1 MSAPQGRVGGIILAA
16 GRGARMGQTKQLLT
30 LRGVPLLAHVV
41 AAAERSALDQVVLV
55 LGHEAAT
62 VAAAAQGQRAQ
73 VAFNPRYAEGQSAS
87 LRVGLQALDGDIVA
101 ALVLLGD
108 QPTVR
113 AAAIDAIV
121 EAYWQAG
128 PPYPLVVMPTYGGRD
143 GHPVLL
149 ARPLWAEVMAVR
161 GDEGARSV
169 IRAHPDAVRR
179 VALPGR
185 LPGDVDTPADYR
197 LIQADGDDEE

>member
-1 MSAPQGRVGGIILAA
+1 MAVSARRGRIGGVILAA

-30 LRGVPLLAHVV
+30 LRGAPLLAHVV

-55 LGHEAAT
+55 LGHEAAA
-62 VAAAAQGQRAQ
+62 VAAAVGGPRTQ
-73 VAFNPRYAEGQSAS
+73 VALNPRYADGQSAS
-87 LRVGLQALDGDIVA
+87 LRVGLQALDDDIVA

-128 PPYPLVVMPTYGGRD
+128 SPYPLVVVPTY
-143 GHPVLL
+143 
-149 ARPLWAEVMAVR
+149 
-161 GDEGARSV
+161 
-169 IRAHPDAVRR
+169 
-179 VALPGR
+179 
-185 LPGDVDTPADYR
+185 
-197 LIQADGDDEE
+197 